1 MDFSLP
7 KVKTTTTKKTTL
19 KYGSTLI
26 GLQSSLSPGE
36 MKTFFS
42 YSLWKLAN
50 NTAHVSLLGFL
61 RKVKHIKR
69 ILAIPLPGE
78 GPYVIRIRDNGQEG
92 GR

>member
-1 MDFSLP
+1 M
-7 KVKTTTTKKTTL
+7 
-19 KYGSTLI
+19 I

-69 ILAIPLPGE
+69 ILAIPLPGRRTLCNKNKGQWTRSRE
-78 GPYVIRIRDNGQEG
+78 GRKKR
-92 GR
+92 GRGDARVYY